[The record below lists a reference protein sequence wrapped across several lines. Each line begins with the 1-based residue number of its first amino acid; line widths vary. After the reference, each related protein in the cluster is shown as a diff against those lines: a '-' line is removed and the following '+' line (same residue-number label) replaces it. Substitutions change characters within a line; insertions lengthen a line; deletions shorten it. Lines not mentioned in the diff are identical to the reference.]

1 MDSNKEDASPKE
13 TKVFLYRRQQYN
25 QLTQMT
31 LPQPFQQAT
40 TMENDVKPKTTPYLH
55 NQQMSDKRKDLK
67 GCISIVTSSV
77 TGKPKP
83 ARKHATLRTE
93 RFEVETENKRQKTA
107 PAPSITENE
116 CARFEGKEASPLNTG
131 TIDKK
136 MLPRTDRTH
145 TKNRRKTKRAFR
157 QERQKQ

>member
-55 NQQMSDKRKDLK
+55 NQQMSDKRKNLK
-67 GCISIVTSSV
+67 GYVSIVITSV

-93 RFEVETENKRQKTA
+93 RSEVETENKRQKT
-107 PAPSITENE
+107 APSITENE
-116 CARFEGKEASPLNTG
+116 CARFEGKEASPLNTASR
-131 TIDKK
+131 DRK